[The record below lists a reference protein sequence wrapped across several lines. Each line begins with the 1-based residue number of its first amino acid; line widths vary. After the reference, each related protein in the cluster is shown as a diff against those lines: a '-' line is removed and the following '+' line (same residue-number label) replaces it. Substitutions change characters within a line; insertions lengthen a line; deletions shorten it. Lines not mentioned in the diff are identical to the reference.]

1 MPLAFCAKAG
11 LVKGVRCAY
20 LWPTKRTFCLYLN
33 VPCCFFILIDV
44 ASIPMFL
51 INVAIPVPPSAQL
64 HLTPLHAVVQM
75 RPDLAHIDAADAQ
88 RKLAEAEAA
97 GANAREAQAQQPA
110 DQQQAVKAISVQYR
124 KVDSE
129 RVQDIKRS
137 SFAYLQDKLE
147 REKWVDLDIKSR
159 HVRPSVFARLFLL
172 ESVLDLQC
180 HSISI
185 IHLLFVFGSALS
197 ILFFFFFAVSLC
209 VSPRACAAGRD
220 AGRV

>member
-1 MPLAFCAKAG
+1 
-11 LVKGVRCAY
+11 
-20 LWPTKRTFCLYLN
+20 
-33 VPCCFFILIDV
+33 
-44 ASIPMFL
+44 
-51 INVAIPVPPSAQL
+51 
-64 HLTPLHAVVQM
+64 M

-97 GANAREAQAQQPA
+97 GANAREAQALQPA

-159 HVRPSVFARLFLL
+159 HVRPSISAMLLHL
-172 ESVLDLQC
+172 ESVFGLQC
-180 HSISI
+180 HSSSFV
-185 IHLLFVFGSALS
+185 LFLCIFGSALS
-197 ILFFFFFAVSLC
+197 ILLSAFSWCLYECVRVRVQLDETQGVFEQLLCDSGESLHFEHSLSALMAICNPPVPDTTRSALYARLFFTACMSHSL
-209 VSPRACAAGRD
+209 ACFLVNRYW
-220 AGRV
+220 RVPSTMFGV